1 MTRRRLKIAAMQSRA
16 GQARSVVLVAHEPR
30 GTEHLGIR
38 YVAAALQKVGVTANV
53 LPLCSL
59 DQVPSACAEALSAG
73 PPLFVGLSITDALVA
88 PLLLTFA
95 RGLRRAGYKGHVTAG
110 GPLATLLR
118 KKLLAEQPALDSVIR
133 HDGERAAQALAC
145 ALAENTPLAHVP
157 GLSTRSGDGRPNPR
171 LAWSTA
177 ARPLR
182 SPERPRVL
190 GLACAEVAASR
201 GCAGRCT
208 YCGVAALERDARAEL
223 AQVSCPAEEAR
234 LGLGA
239 RRRSAD
245 DVAAEVAELQRHHA
259 VRVVRLV
266 DDNLLGADAGQAL
279 RWLHELRTSFDA
291 RGVRPLALRMMV
303 EARVVSD
310 EVAAALAEL
319 GVVQVLL
326 GVESLT
332 AQGLRAL
339 GRPGTPAENLNA
351 LYRLARFGIAAQ
363 LNVLALRPGGS
374 LADARAEIAAL
385 AELDAFAW
393 DVLPVVVNP
402 GTDLALD
409 LAARGEL
416 AGQGLGISWR
426 PRNRPMERALYA
438 VERLR
443 AGGLAWR
450 AQETSLPDLD
460 FALRAGLRCGVPG
473 VSTDLLDGT
482 RALLCR
488 AQQERRRTLGLAL
501 ELAESDL
508 GDAELGQAV
517 ETFLVDLRA
526 RLRPVHAQA
535 DALLSSAV
543 PRSAAQALT
552 RSDFLR
558 PASPFLA
565 AALFVALA
573 ADCGRG
579 GLHASSPPDS
589 AADIAADAQ
598 TPSHEDHAGPTT
610 SSPDAATSNPEVTAS
625 DGSNAPSGSD
635 TVCDT
640 DKLWQAV
647 SENRVG
653 GDYCEPVQPPEQGY
667 WGTVFLDST
676 GRVVNISDQLGNSVA
691 QDWLDSV
698 ANDRWPC
705 LAGQSIRYTCYVHL
719 Y

>member
-1 MTRRRLKIAAMQSRA
+1 MRA
-16 GQARSVVLVAHEPR
+16 SDGHARSVVLVAHEPR

-38 YVAAALQKVGVTANV
+38 YVAAALQVAGFTAHI

-59 DQVPSACAEALSAG
+59 DEVASACVRALSPG
-73 PPLFVGLSITDALVA
+73 PPLFVGLSVTDALVA

-95 RGLRRAGYKGHVTAG
+95 RALRRAGYQGHITAG

-118 KKLLAEQPALDSVIR
+118 TKFLAEQPALDSVIR
-133 HDGERAAQALAC
+133 HDGERAAQALAR
-145 ALAENTPLAHVP
+145 ALADNTPLAQVP
-157 GLSTRSGDGRPNPR
+157 GLSTRAGDGQPNPR
-171 LAWSTA
+171 LAWSSA
-177 ARPLR
+177 PRPVR
-182 SPERPRVL
+182 SPQRPHVL
-190 GLACAEVAASR
+190 GLACADVAASR
-201 GCAGRCT
+201 GCAGRCS

-223 AQVSCPAEEAR
+223 AQISCPIEEMQ
-234 LGLGA
+234 LGRGA

-266 DDNLLGADAGQAL
+266 DDNLLGADASQAL
-279 RWLHELRTSFDA
+279 RWLRALRAGFDA
-291 RGVRPLALRMMV
+291 RAVQPLALRMMV
-303 EARVVSD
+303 EPRVVNE
-310 EVAAALAEL
+310 EVAAALADL

-332 AQGLRAL
+332 VQGLRAL
-339 GRPGTPAENLNA
+339 GRSDAPADNLA
-351 LYRLARFGIAAQ
+351 VLHRLAKLGIAPQ

-374 LADARAEIAAL
+374 LADARAELAAL

-393 DVLPVVVNP
+393 DVLPVVVHP

-416 AGQGLGISWR
+416 AGQGLGIAWR
-426 PRNRPMERALYA
+426 PRERPMERALYA

-450 AQETSLPDLD
+450 AQEPSLPDLD
-460 FALRAGLRCGVPG
+460 FALRAGLRCQVPG
-473 VSTDLLDGT
+473 VSTNLLDGVQE
-482 RALLCR
+482 LLGR

-508 GDAELGQAV
+508 GDAELGHAV
-517 ETFLVDLRA
+517 ESVLVDLRA
-526 RLRPVHAQA
+526 RLRPVHTQA
-535 DALLSSAV
+535 AALLSSA
-543 PRSAAQALT
+543 PPALT
-552 RSDFLR
+552 AQELGRSDFLR

-573 ADCGRG
+573 ANCSRG
-579 GLHASSPPDS
+579 GLSASSPPDGQ
-589 AADIAADAQ
+589 ADIAADAQ
-598 TPSHEDHAGPTT
+598 APSHTDEVEPATASPDVTT
-610 SSPDAATSNPEVTAS
+610 SSPEVETSDSANASPGADA
-625 DGSNAPSGSD
+625 G
-635 TVCDT
+635 CDT

-647 SENRVG
+647 ARTREFG
-653 GDYCEPVQPPEQGY
+653 GDRCEPIQSDQQGY

-676 GRVVNISDQLGNSVA
+676 GRVVDISDQLGNSVE

-705 LAGQSIRYTCYVHL
+705 LAGQSIRFLCWVVL